1 MSRLIENYREADK
14 IRKEEEEGAMNRTFG
29 FGLTLLVLISVA
41 LLCSTVGL
49 YIIKEN
55 EIEKRIALET
65 ELSKTAE
72 EMKVVKVE
80 MADLKEIKTKIEFE
94 LALKSRELQDYRD
107 RLSLVKL
114 ESGTLEGEKSDLA
127 DRYLLI
133 QQNFAKLQNDFYQ
146 LQESKEVLEQRLKN
160 AIDSRVRLK
169 TIIVEPEQ
177 HAETA
182 PIEETIE
189 KTIEGEVLAVN
200 KEYEFLV
207 INLGLNSGLN
217 RDSDVSIYRSS
228 ELVAM
233 AKIEKLYDNISAVVV
248 NDKRQMEN
256 VKVGD
261 SVVASIGEYIED
273 EGL

>member
-1 MSRLIENYREADK
+1 MSRLIESYREADK
-14 IRKEEEEGAMNRTFG
+14 IRREEEESAMNRTFG

-55 EIEKRIALET
+55 EIEKRIALEE
-65 ELSKTAE
+65 ELSKTTE
-72 EMKVVKVE
+72 EMKAVTVE
-80 MADLKEIKTKIEFE
+80 LADLKEIKTKIEFE
-94 LALKSRELQDYRD
+94 LALKSRELQDYKD

-114 ESGTLEGEKSDLA
+114 ESGTLEGEKSDLS
-127 DRYLLI
+127 DSYLLI
-133 QQNFAKLQNDFYQ
+133 KQNFAKLQDDFYR
-146 LQESKEVLEQRLKN
+146 LQQSKEVLEQRLKN
-160 AIDSRVRLK
+160 AMDSRVKLK

-177 HAETA
+177 HAEAA

-200 KEYEFLV
+200 REYEFLV

-217 RDSDVSIYRSS
+217 TDSDVSIYRSS

-233 AKIEKLYDNISAVVV
+233 AQIEKLYDNISAVVV
-248 NDKRQMEN
+248 NDKKQMEN

-261 SVVASIGEYIED
+261 TVVASVGEE
-273 EGL
+273 L

>member
-1 MSRLIENYREADK
+1 MSRLIESYREADK
-14 IRKEEEEGAMNRTFG
+14 IRREEEEGAMNRTLG

-55 EIEKRIALET
+55 EIEKRIALE
-65 ELSKTAE
+65 EALSKTTE
-72 EMKVVKVE
+72 EMKVVKVNL
-80 MADLKEIKTKIEFE
+80 ADLKEIKTKIEFE
-94 LALKSRELQDYRD
+94 LALKNRELQDYKD
-107 RLSLVKL
+107 RLSFVKL
-114 ESGTLEGEKSDLA
+114 ESGTLEGEKSDLS

-133 QQNFAKLQNDFYQ
+133 QQNFAKLQDDFYR
-146 LQESKEVLEQRLKN
+146 LQQSKEVLEQRLKN
-160 AIDSRVRLK
+160 AMDSRVKLK

-177 HAETA
+177 HAEAA

-200 KEYEFLV
+200 REYEFLV
-207 INLGLNSGLN
+207 INLGLNNGLN
-217 RDSDVSIYRSS
+217 TDSDVSIYRSS

-233 AKIEKLYDNISAVVV
+233 AQIEKLYDNISAVVV
-248 NDKRQMEN
+248 NDKKQMEN

-261 SVVASIGEYIED
+261 TVVASIGEYIED

>member
-1 MSRLIENYREADK
+1 VSRLIESYREADK
-14 IRKEEEEGAMNRTFG
+14 TRREEEESAMNRTFG

-55 EIEKRIALET
+55 EIEKRIALEN
-65 ELSKTAE
+65 ELSKTTE
-72 EMKVVKVE
+72 EIKMVRVE
-80 MADLKEIKTKIEFE
+80 LTDLKEIKTKIEFE
-94 LALKSRELQDYRD
+94 LALTSRELRDYKD

-114 ESGTLEGEKSDLA
+114 ESGTLEGEKSNLA
-127 DRYLLI
+127 DSYLLI
-133 QQNFAKLQNDFYQ
+133 QQNFVKLQNDFYQ

-160 AIDSRVRLK
+160 AMDSRVKLK

-177 HAETA
+177 HAE
-182 PIEETIE
+182 ISSIE

-200 KEYEFLV
+200 REYEFLV

-217 RDSDVSIYRSS
+217 TDSDVSIYRSS

-233 AKIEKLYDNISAVVV
+233 AQIEKLYDNISAVVV
-248 NDKRQMEN
+248 NDKGQMEN

-261 SVVASIGEYIED
+261 TVVASMGEYIED